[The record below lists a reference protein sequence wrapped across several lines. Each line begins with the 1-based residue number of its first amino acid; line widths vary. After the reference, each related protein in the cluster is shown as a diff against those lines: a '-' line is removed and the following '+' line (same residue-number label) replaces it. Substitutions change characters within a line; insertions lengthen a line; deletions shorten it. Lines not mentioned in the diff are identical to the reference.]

1 MVLAMAAGLAAE
13 WAALSRRP
21 VATAAPVS
29 RPVALPRR
37 QFIAFLGEPKLVKV
51 GAFSWSKA
59 WAQVEAPVG
68 VYRWTLDQEGCV
80 YDGQYLVGQ
89 RGADRSTGCTEG
101 GVGANGSL
109 VSRYVPG
116 APRYTAYEALNGHM
130 PEGAVK
136 VRVTL
141 TDDVRAIIVPDRD
154 VWFVVA
160 RIHLQVVPSSAYTI
174 ESPFRLIEFLNASG
188 KVVGHVFPRP

>member
-1 MVLAMAAGLAAE
+1 
-13 WAALSRRP
+13 
-21 VATAAPVS
+21 
-29 RPVALPRR
+29 
-37 QFIAFLGEPKLVKV
+37 
-51 GAFSWSKA
+51 
-59 WAQVEAPVG
+59 
-68 VYRWTLDQEGCV
+68 
-80 YDGQYLVGQ
+80 
-89 RGADRSTGCTEG
+89 
-101 GVGANGSL
+101 
-109 VSRYVPG
+109 
-116 APRYTAYEALNGHM
+116 M